1 MATIVLQAAGAFLGG
16 AFGAVGSAI
25 GSAAGA
31 VAGYMIDRALIE
43 STKRY
48 EGPRLRTA
56 TAFTA
61 EDGAPL
67 PRIYGTMRTSG
78 TLIWATRFEE
88 VSTTERQGGKGGP
101 KVTTYSYFANAA
113 FALCE
118 GEIAGVRRIWADGR
132 EIDRNAVEIR
142 VYRGTEDQPVDPLIE
157 AKQGAGN
164 APAYRGTAYVV
175 IERFPI
181 DDYGRRIPQF
191 QFEVIRP
198 AGELNGRIRSVALI
212 PGSTEYGLATT
223 LVRRQKSPGE
233 TEAMNRHVRFAA
245 TDLEASLDELQ
256 MLCPN
261 LKSISLVV
269 SWFGNDLRA
278 GQCKIRPM
286 VAEGS
291 GMGLSIPW
299 LVSGVSREDAVVV
312 SRDGSGR
319 AAYGGTPADFSVKQ
333 AIREIRKRGLKVALY
348 PFIMMDVPSGNA
360 LPDPYGG
367 TEQAA
372 YPWRGRITCF
382 PAPGRPGA
390 PDKSAAIR
398 AQIAA
403 LAGTAGPADFAASGD
418 TIRFTGPATE
428 WSYRR
433 FLLHY
438 AHLAKAA
445 GGVDAFVIGSE
456 LRGLT
461 TLRDDQNRF
470 PFVELLE
477 ELANEVRSVL
487 GAGATITYAADWS
500 EYFGYQ
506 PADGSGDVFFH
517 LDSLW
522 AHPAIDAVGIDNYMP
537 LSDWRDE
544 DAGGGNP
551 DGFAGPYDLEGLRRG
566 IVSGEGFDWYYATE
580 SDRVAR
586 VRTPIADGAYGK
598 PWVFRYKDLVSW
610 WSNQHFN
617 RVGGVEEATPT
628 AWLPKSKP
636 IHFTELGC
644 PAIDKGPNQPNLFPD
659 PKSSESANPY
669 FSTGGR
675 SDLAQYRFLLAHY
688 RHWEEGGPEA
698 NPVSPVY
705 GGPMVDSDAITL
717 WAWDAR
723 PFPAYPL
730 NGDVWGDSGN
740 WTGGHWLNG
749 RLSGISA
756 SALIAGILADHGLP
770 PAETDMADGMMSGY
784 VVGHPTTA
792 RAALAPLT
800 TLFGISVRENGEG
813 LVFLTEGA
821 AEGEALKLEE
831 LVLEEN
837 GAAVERTRDPDHTL
851 PAAAHLDFTD
861 VMNEHQSATVA
872 TDHIGAKGTG
882 TAYLSFPGVLSIGEA
897 NRLLRAFLRRQWD
910 GRERVIFSVPASEQK
925 LELGGIIRLPGS
937 TTDYLV
943 NEIQDGVTRRVNA
956 RRIVRAADAPA
967 PEPEMAGISDRG
979 EGFVLSKPHV
989 LFLDLPMRPGEEAPQ
1004 DQFRLAARGVPWRRQ
1019 AVLASPEDSSFTLR
1033 TVLDRRA
1040 VMGILEEVLPPGRVL
1055 GRIDRSATLTVR
1067 LYDGELEGIS
1077 RAQLLNG
1084 ANAVAVKSLAGAW
1097 EIIQF
1102 EAVEE
1107 MAPSIW
1113 RLSRLLRGQ
1122 LGTDDAM
1129 RAGAAAGADFVLLD
1143 EAVRSAG
1150 LRAEEIGLELNWRVG
1165 PAGADISEE
1174 NFLLAQGVTGGVRA
1188 LLPLSPVHLRVRKE
1202 DGDIHFTWIRRGRIN
1217 ADSWLADEIPL
1228 GEERELYRIEVA
1240 TPGGAVVRSATSEAP
1255 SWTYTED
1262 MQAEDFS
1269 QPPEAIEVFVRQIS
1283 AVAGAGIA
1291 ARRTIHLS

>member
-1 MATIVLQAAGAFLGG
+1 MATIVLQAAGGFLGG

-31 VAGYMIDRALIE
+31 MAGYMIDRALID

-67 PRIYGTMRTSG
+67 PRIYGTVRTSG

-101 KVTTYSYFANAA
+101 KVTTYSYFANVA

-132 EIDRNAVEIR
+132 EIDRDAVEVR
-142 VYRGTEDQPVDPLIE
+142 VYRGTEDQPVDPMIE

-175 IERFPI
+175 IERFPL

-198 AGELNGRIRSVALI
+198 AGELNERIRSIALI

-223 LVRRQKSPGE
+223 LVRQRKSPGE
-233 TEAMNRHVRFAA
+233 TEAVNRHVRFAA

-261 LKSISLVV
+261 LKSVSLVV

-278 GQCKIRPM
+278 GQCKIQPM
-286 VAEGS
+286 VAEEDGE
-291 GMGLSIPW
+291 GLSAPW
-299 LVSGVSREDAVVV
+299 LVSGISREGAVVV
-312 SRDGSGR
+312 SRDESGR

-333 AIREIRKRGLKVALY
+333 AIRAIAKRGLKVALY
-348 PFIMMDVPSGNA
+348 PFIMMDLPSDNG

-367 TEQAA
+367 PEQAA

-382 PAPGRPGA
+382 PAPGRPGTS
-390 PDKSAAIR
+390 DKTAAVR

-403 LAGTAGPADFAASGD
+403 LAGTAGTPDFAASGD
-418 TIRFTGPATE
+418 TIHFAGPAGE

-477 ELANEVRSVL
+477 ELAGEVRAIL
-487 GAGATITYAADWS
+487 GSGTTITYAADWS

-522 AHPAIDAVGIDNYMP
+522 GHPAIDAVGIDNYMP
-537 LSDWRDE
+537 LADWRDE
-544 DAGGGNP
+544 DAGGSNP
-551 DGFAGPYDLEGLRRG
+551 DGFSGPYDLNALGAG
-566 IVSGEGFDWYYATE
+566 IASGEGFDWYYASAE
-580 SDRVAR
+580 DRLER
-586 VRTPIADGAYGK
+586 ERTPITDGAYGK
-598 PWVFRYKDLVSW
+598 PWVFRYKDLVGW

-628 AWLPKSKP
+628 AWVPKSKP

-659 PKSSESANPY
+659 PKSSESAVPY

-675 SDLAQYRFLLAHY
+675 SDLAQHRFLLAHY
-688 RHWEEGGPEA
+688 RHWEDGGPGA
-698 NPVSPVY
+698 NPISPVY
-705 GGPMVDSDAITL
+705 GAPMVDLDAITL

-730 NGDVWGDSGN
+730 DAEMWGDSAN

-756 SALIAGILADHGLP
+756 SDLIAGVLADHNLP
-770 PAETDMADGMMSGY
+770 PANTDMADGMLAGY
-784 VVGHPTTA
+784 VVRHPTTA
-792 RAALAPLT
+792 RAVLASLT
-800 TLFGISVRENGEG
+800 SLFGIGVREDGNR
-813 LVFLTEGA
+813 LMFLTEGA
-821 AEGEALKLEE
+821 AEGKALKLDE
-831 LVLEEN
+831 LVLEEH
-837 GAAVERTRDPDHTL
+837 GASVERIRDPDHVL
-851 PAAAHLDFTD
+851 PAMAHLDYTD
-861 VMNEHQSATVA
+861 LMNEHQSATA
-872 TDHIGAKGTG
+872 AIDHIGAKGTG
-882 TAYLSFPGVLSIGEA
+882 TTYLSFPGVLSQGEA

-910 GRERVIFSVPASEQK
+910 GRERVIFSVPFGEQR
-925 LELGGIIRLPGS
+925 LGPGSIIRLLEERS
-937 TTDYLV
+937 DYLV
-943 NEIQDGVTRRVNA
+943 DEIQDGLTRRVSA
-956 RRIVRAADAPA
+956 RRIVRASDAPA
-967 PEPEMAGISDRG
+967 PEPEMAGISNRS
-979 EGFVLSKPHV
+979 EAFILSKPHV
-989 LFLDLPMRPGEEAPQ
+989 LFLDLPMRPGEEVPQ
-1004 DQFRLAARGVPWRRQ
+1004 DQFRLAARTVPWRRQ
-1019 AVLASPEDSSFTLR
+1019 AVLASPESSGFALR
-1033 TVLDRRA
+1033 ATLDRRA
-1040 VMGILEEVLPPGRVL
+1040 VLGVLEENLPPGRVL
-1055 GRIDRSATLTVR
+1055 GRIDRSAMLTVR
-1067 LYDGELEGIS
+1067 LYEGELESVS

-1084 ANAVAVKSLAGAW
+1084 ANAVAVKSLNGIW
-1097 EIIQF
+1097 EILQF
-1102 EAVEE
+1102 EGAEE
-1107 MAPSIW
+1107 IAPSIW

-1129 RAGAAAGADFVLLD
+1129 QAGAANGADVVLLD
-1143 EAVRSAG
+1143 EAIRPAG

-1165 PAGADISEE
+1165 PAGSDISEE
-1174 NFLLAQGVTGGVRA
+1174 NFLLAQGVSGGVRA
-1188 LLPLSPVHLRVRKE
+1188 LLPLSPVHLRARKI
-1202 DGDIHFTWIRRGRIN
+1202 DGDIHIGWKRRGRIN
-1217 ADSWLADEIPL
+1217 ADSWLGDEIPL
-1228 GEERELYRIEVA
+1228 GEERELYRIEIA
-1240 TPGGAVVRSATSEAP
+1240 PQGGAPVRTAISEEP
-1255 SWTYTED
+1255 SWTYSAA
-1262 MQAEDFS
+1262 MQADDFT
-1269 QPPEAIEVFVRQIS
+1269 QDPEAIEVSVRQLS
-1283 AVAGAGIA
+1283 AAAGGGIA
-1291 ARRTIHLS
+1291 ARRTIYLS